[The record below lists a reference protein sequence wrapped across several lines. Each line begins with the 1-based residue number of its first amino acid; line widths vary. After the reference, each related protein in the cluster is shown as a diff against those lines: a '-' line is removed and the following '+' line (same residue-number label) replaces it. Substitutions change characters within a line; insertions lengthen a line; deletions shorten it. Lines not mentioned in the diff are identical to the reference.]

1 MRAILVDPFERKI
14 EQVDVKSPNKNFD
27 DFYAKIG
34 CELVEFVDIDEE
46 ITVVIDEIGRLKDF
60 QGAFKFLGNDNL
72 IITSKAIIIGFRKG
86 KFIPLGENIES
97 FEMIVEWV
105 EKEDVPPPQFKIFD
119 FSDLF
124 K

>member
-14 EQVDVKSPNKNFD
+14 EEVDVLYPNKNFD

-46 ITVVIDEIGRLKDF
+46 ITMVIDEMGRLKDF
-60 QGAFKFLGNDNL
+60 SGAFKFLGSDDL
-72 IITSKAIIIGFRKG
+72 IICSKAIIIGFRKG
-86 KFIPLGENIES
+86 KFIPLGEYLES
-97 FEMIVEWV
+97 FKMIVEWV
-105 EKEDVPPPQFKIFD
+105 EKEDVPEPAFKIFD